1 MPFRRC
7 FQWLAGLFGLA
18 VLVAGCQTAAHR
30 AAKAGDSEYPSEA
43 EIRQRA
49 KAHAYFTAGLVQEM
63 NTNLVAAGEEFFRAA
78 KTNPK
83 DADLLQ
89 SVSAR
94 LMQIG
99 QWARARDVLDWAVAL
114 PEADPMLWLQMGLVH
129 AQLGQQDLAIAANR
143 KAVQQMPQYF
153 PARHNL
159 YLSYVQAR
167 QATNAVVVLEEAARE
182 TPVEAEAL
190 LNLAELFT
198 HCARQFPEVQDRART
213 QAVTVL
219 DRVQPL
225 AKESGAV
232 QLKLAEGYLALGQTE
247 AATAMY
253 LLFLNTGRP
262 VPPLRDVVRAK
273 LADLYLRA
281 NDRTRAAEQLRAIV
295 DDSPGNAG
303 AHYFLGAIAVA
314 EKNWEEAKQQFQR
327 ALRYD
332 PDFEPAYHDLA
343 TTHLTL
349 ENPVEALATL
359 ETLRRRK
366 PASFA
371 LEYLTAL
378 THLEQKQPAQAV
390 PYFLAAEKIA
400 AAGPTNQLTANFY
413 FQIGATLERSGDRVK
428 AAEYFERALQLTPDH
443 AEALNYLGYMWAEQG
458 ENLTRARE
466 LIERAVKLEPEN
478 EAFLDS
484 MGWVLFQLGDYAGA
498 LKFMLLAVKHMV
510 EPDATIYDH
519 LGDVYAAR
527 NEMDQAREAWAKSLE
542 IEPSEKVRLKLQ
554 KDPAVPSP

>member
-7 FQWLAGLFGLA
+7 FQWLAGLLGLA
-18 VLVAGCQTAAHR
+18 VLVAGCQTPAQR
-30 AAKAGDSEYPSEA
+30 AAQAGDSEYTSEA

-49 KAHAYFTAGLVQEM
+49 KAHAYFASGLVQEM
-63 NTNLVAAGEEFFRAA
+63 NTNLVAAGEEFFLAA
-78 KTNPK
+78 KSNPK

-99 QWARARDVLDWAVAL
+99 QWARAREVLGWAVAL
-114 PEADPMLWLQMGLVH
+114 PDADPMLWLQMALVH
-129 AQLGQQDLAIAANR
+129 AQLGQPDRAIAANR
-143 KAVQQMPQYF
+143 KAVQLMPQYF

-167 QATNAVVVLEEAARE
+167 QATNALAVLEAAARE
-182 TPVEAEAL
+182 NPAEAESL
-190 LNLAELFT
+190 LNLAELFM

-213 QAVTVL
+213 QAGAAL

-225 AKESGAV
+225 AQESGAL
-232 QLKLAEGYLALGQTE
+232 QLKLADGYFALGQTE
-247 AATAMY
+247 SATAIY
-253 LLFLNTGRP
+253 LQFLNTGRP

-295 DDSPGNAG
+295 EDSPGNAG
-303 AHYFLGAIAVA
+303 AHYFLGAIAVE
-314 EKNWEEAKQQFQR
+314 EKNWEEAKQQYQR

-343 TTHLTL
+343 TTHLAL
-349 ENPVEALATL
+349 ENPADALATL

-378 THLEQKQPAQAV
+378 AHLEQEQPTQAV
-390 PYFLAAEKIA
+390 PYLLAAEKIA

-413 FQIGATLERSGDRVK
+413 FQMGATLERSGDRVK
-428 AAEYFERALQLTPDH
+428 AAEYFERALRLAPDH

-484 MGWVLFQLGDYAGA
+484 MGWVLFQLRDYDGA
-498 LKFMLLAVKHMV
+498 LKFMLLAVKHMA

-527 NEMDQAREAWAKSLE
+527 NEMNQAREAWAKSLE
-542 IEPSEKVRLKLQ
+542 IEPSEKVRQKLE
-554 KDPAVPSP
+554 KDTAIPSS